1 MTRKLRKLARSKQ
14 LGEKMAEI
22 LHDLPWKADVIQEA
36 IPHRYPFL
44 LVDRVTEVVDGEKVV
59 AIKNISMSDP
69 NLQGHF
75 PGNPIFPGVFIV
87 EGLAQA
93 AAILGYASKGAAL
106 ESCLLTGVKNAKF
119 RKPVIPGD
127 TLTYEVEVLKSKGA
141 FYWFKATGLV
151 DGNIVAQCELSAQI
165 S

>member
-1 MTRKLRKLARSKQ
+1 MS
-14 LGEKMAEI
+14 GI
-22 LHDLPWKADVIQEA
+22 DHPLPWNSNVIQEA

-44 LVDRVTEVVDGEKVV
+44 LVDRVTEIHGDTKVV
-59 AIKNISMSDP
+59 AQKNISMSDP

-75 PGNPIFPGVFIV
+75 PNNPIFPGVFIV

-93 AAILGYASKGAAL
+93 AAILGYSVKGAPL
-106 ESCLLTGVKNAKF
+106 STCLLTGVKGAKF

-127 TLTYEVEVLKSKGA
+127 VLTYEVEIMKNKKT
-141 FYWFKATGLV
+141 FYWFKAVGKV
-151 DGNIVAQCELSAQI
+151 GGEIVAECELSAQI